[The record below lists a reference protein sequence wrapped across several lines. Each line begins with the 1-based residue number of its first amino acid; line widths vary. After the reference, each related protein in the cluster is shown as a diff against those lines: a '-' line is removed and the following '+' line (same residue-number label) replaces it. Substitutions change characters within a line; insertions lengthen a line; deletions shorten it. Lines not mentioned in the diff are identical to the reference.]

1 MLLCNS
7 VRPAECGLVV
17 SEAVRGRVLF
27 DVNLGALDGLGLHV
41 MGWDD
46 RFVMIELDFLLEL
59 FPNWPVEASIV
70 VPKEA

>member
-1 MLLCNS
+1 
-7 VRPAECGLVV
+7 
-17 SEAVRGRVLF
+17 
-27 DVNLGALDGLGLHV
+27 

-59 FPNWPVEASIV
+59 FPNWLVEASIV